1 MGIYPVEKFNSS
13 EGRNWYELKSDIDKG
28 LPVDVLD
35 ELKETYNFSDE
46 SLAEILGV
54 STRTVLRRKDGHLN
68 TEESTRIYLLAKVL
82 NKAKE
87 LMRTP
92 DNVLEWIQ
100 IKNPALKMHTPLEV
114 CTNIVGYEKVINLLN
129 KIEWGIPY

>member
-1 MGIYPVEKFNSS
+1 MRTYPVEKFNSS
-13 EGRNWYELKSDIDKG
+13 DGRGWYELKSDIDNG
-28 LPVDVLD
+28 LPVDVLE
-35 ELKETYNFSDE
+35 ELKETYRFTDE
-46 SLAEILGV
+46 SLAKILGV
-54 STRTVLRRKDGHLN
+54 STKTILRRKDGHLN

-82 NKAKE
+82 NKTRE